1 MLRKQ
6 IISILKVCGVNECD
20 IVADALQY
28 YIQCEE
34 KCTVAKACRKVA
46 QDRNLTEKQVYDKVV
61 WSVYQISKSKE
72 ETATLIMDGFKEGTL
87 GPKQLFDSIYNLIKL
102 PEICAQALQQVVE
115 KIENI
120 QKGKEFVGGVAQ

>member
-1 MLRKQ
+1 MLREQ
-6 IISILKVCGVNECD
+6 IIDILKNCGVKEYD

-46 QDRNLTEKQVYDKVV
+46 LDRHLTQKQVYDKVV
-61 WSVYQISKSKE
+61 WSVYQIAKSKE
-72 ETATLIMDGFKEGTL
+72 TTATILMEGFKEDTL
-87 GPKQLFDSIYNLIKL
+87 GPKQLFDSFYNLIQL

-120 QKGKEFVGGVAQ
+120 QKGKEIVGGVTQ